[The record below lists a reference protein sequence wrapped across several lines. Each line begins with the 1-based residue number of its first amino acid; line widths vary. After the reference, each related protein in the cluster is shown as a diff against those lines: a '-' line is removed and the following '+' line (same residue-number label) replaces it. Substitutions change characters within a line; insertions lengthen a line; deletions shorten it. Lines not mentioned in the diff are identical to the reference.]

1 MFFVNNT
8 TLLIHVQIHS
18 QNFIDHNT
26 KPMFYEFVS
35 ALSLVINLKRDFI
48 VIQNILAKPEDSAL
62 AYLSVFI
69 FP

>member
-1 MFFVNNT
+1 M
-8 TLLIHVQIHS
+8 LSLVQIHS
-18 QNFIDHNT
+18 QNFIEHNT
-26 KPMFYEFVS
+26 KAMFYEFVS

-48 VIQNILAKPEDSAL
+48 VIQNILANPEDSAL